1 MINLNKNKSYYKK
14 RAKKVRR
21 QQENWQIQRLT
32 LKRRNDIKNDYNKIQ
47 NKNPFRITTGK
58 LAMWIL
64 LILCLVVIIF
74 TGYITIKEFSLA
86 YALGLMPDFTPL
98 VAYWSIECFAD
109 GLLHLSLEQDFPNS
123 IVLLESAKENTKGG
137 ITYEAAAMK
146 NFQENLQPNGTDFFD
161 Q

>member
-1 MINLNKNKSYYKK
+1 MIKLNKSKSYYKN
-14 RAKKVRR
+14 RAKKIR
-21 QQENWQIQRLT
+21 QQEQNWQIQRLN

-64 LILCLVVIIF
+64 LALCFVVIIF
-74 TGYITIKEFSLA
+74 TGIVTIKEFSLA

-98 VAYWSIECFAD
+98 VTMIGAILGAAIDVAAYFAK
-109 GLLHLSLEQDFPNS
+109 
-123 IVLLESAKENTKGG
+123 SAKENTKGG
-137 ITYEAAAMK
+137 ITYQAAAMR
-146 NFQENLQPNGTDFFD
+146 NFQENLQPNGTDFLD

>member
-1 MINLNKNKSYYKK
+1 MIKLNKSKSYYKN
-14 RAKKVRR
+14 RAKKIR
-21 QQENWQIQRLT
+21 QQEQNWQIQRLN

-64 LILCLVVIIF
+64 LALCFIVIIF
-74 TGYITIKEFSLA
+74 TGVVTIKEFSLA

-98 VAYWSIECFAD
+98 VTMIGAILGAAIDVAAYFAK
-109 GLLHLSLEQDFPNS
+109 
-123 IVLLESAKENTKGG
+123 SAKENTKGG
-137 ITYEAAAMK
+137 ITYQAAAMR
-146 NFQENLQPNGTDFFD
+146 NFQENLQPNGTDFLD

>member
-1 MINLNKNKSYYKK
+1 MINLNKNKSYYKE

-74 TGYITIKEFSLA
+74 TGYVTLKEFSLA

-98 VAYWSIECFAD
+98 VTMIGAVLGAAIDVAAYFAK
-109 GLLHLSLEQDFPNS
+109 
-123 IVLLESAKENTKGG
+123 SAKENTKGG

>member
-74 TGYITIKEFSLA
+74 TGYVTIKEFSLA

-98 VAYWSIECFAD
+98 VTMIGAILGAAIDVAAYFAK
-109 GLLHLSLEQDFPNS
+109 
-123 IVLLESAKENTKGG
+123 SAKENTKGG